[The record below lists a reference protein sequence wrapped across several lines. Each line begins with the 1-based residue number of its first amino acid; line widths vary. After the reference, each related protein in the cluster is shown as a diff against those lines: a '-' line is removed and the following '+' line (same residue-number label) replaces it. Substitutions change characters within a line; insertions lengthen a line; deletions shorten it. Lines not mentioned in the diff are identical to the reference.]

1 MVASLLIIFF
11 SLILLVYWLRYS
23 CILLLK
29 RNVERSAATEDPRFA
44 FGEISRRLNVESDL
58 GPLERSLDRDYRVLV
73 YLIEHAS
80 GLGLDSIEA
89 RLLVLDYKVMKF
101 WYQITKVLLPRQ
113 ARSAV
118 REMASVLEALS
129 TRLGEHS
136 GVYDRA

>member
-29 RNVERSAATEDPRFA
+29 RNVERPAAIEDSRFA
-44 FGEISRRLNVESDL
+44 FGEISRRLKVESDL
-58 GPLERSLDRDYRVLV
+58 DPLERSLDRDYRVLV

-101 WYQITKVLLPRQ
+101 WYRITKVLFPRQ

-118 REMASVLEALS
+118 GEMASVLEALS
-129 TRLGEHS
+129 TRLGEQS